1 MHGKLLQVP
10 VLLLPVL
17 QRNNFSVDSFRSYF
31 RTPSLRWGS
40 YFCAMQA
47 TKPIGVF
54 DSGYGGLTILKEIVK
69 ELPQYDYL
77 YMGDNAR
84 APYGPRSFDTVYHYT
99 LECVQWFFSQGCELV
114 ILACNTASAKA
125 LRTIQQK
132 DLPGIDPDKRVLGV
146 IRPTTEIIGQYSK
159 TGRVGVLG
167 TTGTVQSDS
176 YPIEIAKFFPQ
187 VKVYQE
193 ACPMWVP
200 LIENNEYNKPGA
212 DYYVKQHLHHL
223 LSTHEG
229 IDTLL
234 LACTHYPL
242 LMDKIRQFV
251 PAGISIVS
259 QGEIVAKS
267 LAEYLSKHPK
277 LAEKCSKNSQISFYT
292 TDSTADFDN
301 HAGVFFGRPVAS
313 KHLDLG
319 VK

>member
-1 MHGKLLQVP
+1 MQV
-10 VLLLPVL
+10 
-17 QRNNFSVDSFRSYF
+17 
-31 RTPSLRWGS
+31 
-40 YFCAMQA
+40 

-54 DSGYGGLTILKEIVK
+54 DSGYGGLTVLKEIVQT
-69 ELPQYDYL
+69 LPDYDYL

-132 DLPGIDPDKRVLGV
+132 DLPHIDPAKRVLGV
-146 IRPTTEIIGQYSK
+146 IRPTTEVIGNYTK
-159 TGRVGVLG
+159 TGNVGILG
-167 TTGTVQSDS
+167 TTGTVQSES

-187 VKVYQE
+187 VRVFQE

-200 LIENNEYNKPGA
+200 LIENNEYERAGA
-212 DYYVKQHLHHL
+212 DYFVQQHLNQL
-223 LSTHEG
+223 FNQSGE

-242 LMDKIRQFV
+242 LINKIKQFA
-251 PAGISIVS
+251 PAGVQVVS

-267 LAEYLSKHPK
+267 LQQYLAKHPT
-277 LAEKCSKNSQISFYT
+277 LAEKCTCNGQISFYT
-292 TDSTADFDN
+292 TDATADFDT
-301 HAGVFFGRPVAS
+301 HATRFFGKPIAS
-313 KHLDLG
+313 KHLELG
-319 VK
+319 RK